1 MGDVVG
7 AVFNLRYRS
16 RRTRSSNSP
25 ETPWSTTHPSIN
37 RSAWGSTQ
45 ASSVR
50 SESNAQGRFRTAQ
63 ELREAKKKAQERGN
77 RWDGNKWG
85 KDSGVLGNSR
95 DDRRPE
101 AASPRHTPRH
111 DWLREA
117 SDSSRSGIGHNDD
130 SRPINNNSPATL
142 RLSNLSGKPTPMSQ
156 YVMPNPYAKRDA
168 PPAPAPPRPARS
180 ASSSRPSGKQPM
192 SGEQLMQLRRA
203 AMHQSS
209 AHSSNA
215 DLADPTFRRHRSGG
229 RPRQERARVRT
240 YDTFPQISP
249 PPRTYDTLSRNAAP
263 SRALPPASANS
274 GDGLLSSL
282 NEMKRAVRNAA
293 NSSTTPYNR
302 PGSPYPYPDGAFC
315 A

>member
-16 RRTRSSNSP
+16 RRKRSSTSP

-77 RWDGNKWG
+77 RWDGSKWG

-111 DWLREA
+111 DWLRDA
-117 SDSSRSGIGHNDD
+117 CDSSRSGIEHNDD

-156 YVMPNPYAKRDA
+156 YVMPNPFATRD
-168 PPAPAPPRPARS
+168 APAPPRPARS
-180 ASSSRPSGKQPM
+180 ASSSRPSGKQHM

-215 DLADPTFRRHRSGG
+215 DLAEPTFRRHRTGG

-249 PPRTYDTLSRNAAP
+249 PPRTYETLSRHAAP
-263 SRALPPASANS
+263 SRALPPASTNS

-282 NEMKRAVRNAA
+282 NEMKRAVRTAQGTAA
-293 NSSTTPYNR
+293 NRPGSR

>member
-16 RRTRSSNSP
+16 RRKGSSTSP
-25 ETPWSTTHPSIN
+25 ETPWSTTHPTSIN

-101 AASPRHTPRH
+101 ASSPRH
-111 DWLREA
+111 DWLRDA

-130 SRPINNNSPATL
+130 SRSMTNNSPATL
-142 RLSNLSGKPTPMSQ
+142 RLNSLSSKPTPMSQ

-229 RPRQERARVRT
+229 RPRQERTRMRT

-293 NSSTTPYNR
+293 NSSITPYNR

>member
-16 RRTRSSNSP
+16 RRKRSSTSP

-50 SESNAQGRFRTAQ
+50 SESNAQGRFKTAQ

-77 RWDGNKWG
+77 RWDGSKWG

-111 DWLREA
+111 DWLRDA

-130 SRPINNNSPATL
+130 SRSMTNNSPAKL
-142 RLSNLSGKPTPMSQ
+142 RLNSDGNTAPTVLEIMQ
-156 YVMPNPYAKRDA
+156 
-168 PPAPAPPRPARS
+168 
-180 ASSSRPSGKQPM
+180 KQ
-192 SGEQLMQLRRA
+192 
-203 AMHQSS
+203 
-209 AHSSNA
+209 
-215 DLADPTFRRHRSGG
+215 
-229 RPRQERARVRT
+229 
-240 YDTFPQISP
+240 
-249 PPRTYDTLSRNAAP
+249 
-263 SRALPPASANS
+263 
-274 GDGLLSSL
+274 
-282 NEMKRAVRNAA
+282 
-293 NSSTTPYNR
+293 
-302 PGSPYPYPDGAFC
+302 
-315 A
+315 

>member
-16 RRTRSSNSP
+16 RRKRSSTSP

-45 ASSVR
+45 VSSVR
-50 SESNAQGRFRTAQ
+50 SESNAQGRFKTAQ

-77 RWDGNKWG
+77 RWDASKWG

-101 AASPRHTPRH
+101 ASSQRH
-111 DWLREA
+111 DWLRDA

-130 SRPINNNSPATL
+130 SRSMTNNSPATL
-142 RLSNLSGKPTPMSQ
+142 RLNSLSGKPTPMSQ

-180 ASSSRPSGKQPM
+180 TSSGKQPM

-215 DLADPTFRRHRSGG
+215 DLADPTFRRHRG
-229 RPRQERARVRT
+229 RPRQERSRVRT

-249 PPRTYDTLSRNAAP
+249 PPRTYETLSRHAAP
-263 SRALPPASANS
+263 SRALPPAGTNS

-282 NEMKRAVRNAA
+282 NEMKRAVRTAQGTAA
-293 NSSTTPYNR
+293 NRPGSR